1 VTTKTYEN
9 ENKGSII
16 NAIVETF
23 KIDSNKISTEEQWGW
38 NYLLLEQ
45 ESRKYEICSFTEDDQ
60 KITIH
65 LDKYGFE
72 DIGLGEITKESAE
85 TIAKKIQE
93 KSHTNKKIYVYM
105 IKTEGLDELDGYS
118 EKMLYPVKSFLK
130 KLRRE
135 QV

>member
-23 KIDSNKISTEEQWGW
+23 KIDSNKISTKEQWGW

-65 LDKYGFE
+65 LDKYEFE
-72 DIGLGEITKESAE
+72 DAGLGEITKESAE
-85 TIAKKIQE
+85 TIAKNIKE

-118 EKMLYPVKSFLK
+118 EKMLYPEKSLLQ

>member
-1 VTTKTYEN
+1 MTTKTYEN

-23 KIDSNKISTEEQWGW
+23 KIDSNKISTKEQWGW

-118 EKMLYPVKSFLK
+118 EKMLYPEKSLLQ